1 MIRTSTI
8 KKDSLSP
15 FKTNPRI
22 STEPRSSELGNNDA
36 IIESLLKMSL

>member
-1 MIRTSTI
+1 MVRQSAV

-22 STEPRSSELGNNDA
+22 STEPRSSDIANNDA